1 MRHLVMPEAGRV
13 EWAEATDPTPADDGV
28 LVHPLAVSR
37 CDLDLPM
44 AAFGLFPGPIAVG
57 HEAAGEVV
65 AVGASV
71 TAWRPGDR
79 VIVPFQVSCGG
90 CTACGRRAYAACD
103 PHRAPAGAAFGFG
116 SAGGGHPG
124 AVADLLAVPHA
135 DHLLVGLPDGMAPE
149 VGCLLADNVVD
160 GWRAVAPG
168 LAEEPG
174 ATVLV
179 VGGLGPSVGAAAM
192 LAADGLGAGGLVVA
206 DDDPDRLAFARA
218 LGAEVIDT
226 SEGLPERLPRAAVVV
241 ENSGTPEG
249 LAAAVR
255 ATEPYGRLTSVA
267 IHFASPVPMPLLQMY
282 TRGITLHT
290 SRADAR
296 RLLPA
301 VLDDVAGGRLDPARM
316 PTTLAPMDEA
326 AERWLRPAT
335 KLVLTACTDSKG
347 RRGSPPHRALVPRRD
362 ERSVAPAT

>member
-1 MRHLVMPEAGRV
+1 MRHLLMPEAGRV
-13 EWAEATDPTPADDGV
+13 EWAVTADPTPAEDGV
-28 LVHPLAVSR
+28 VVAPLAVSR

-44 AAFGLFPGPIAVG
+44 AAFGLFPGPIPLG

-65 AVGASV
+65 AVGSSV
-71 TAWRPGDR
+71 TSWAVGDR
-79 VIVPFQVSCGG
+79 VIVPFQVSCGS
-90 CTACGRRAYAACD
+90 CATCRRGAFAACD

-116 SAGGGHPG
+116 EAGGGHPG

-135 DHLLVGLPDGMAPE
+135 DHLLVDLPEGMAPE

-179 VGGLGPSVGAAAM
+179 VGGLGPSVGASAM
-192 LAADGLGAGGLVVA
+192 LTAVGMGAGGLVVA
-206 DDDPDRLAFARA
+206 DDDPDRLAFARS
-218 LGAEVIDT
+218 LGADVIDT
-226 SEGLPERLPRAAVVV
+226 ADGIPERLPKAAVVV
-241 ENSGTPEG
+241 ENSGTPEA

-282 TRGITLHT
+282 TRGITVHT

-296 RLLPA
+296 RLLPT
-301 VLDDVAGGRLDPARM
+301 VLEDVAAGRLDPARL
-316 PTTLAPMDEA
+316 PTTVAPMAEA
-326 AERWLRPAT
+326 AGRWLEPAT
-335 KLVLTACTDSKG
+335 KLVLSAD
-347 RRGSPPHRALVPRRD
+347 
-362 ERSVAPAT
+362 